1 MSETTKRIEEILGS
15 YLFCEDKPPK
25 GLVNEL
31 DTHLHQEV
39 IRGKI
44 EELERIKCGD
54 TALSNKN
61 LYNDIT
67 IRIADLQRQIKENN
81 NA

>member
-15 YLFCEDKPPK
+15 YLFCEDKSPK

-44 EELERIKCGD
+44 EELEEIPCGYY
-54 TALSNKN
+54 SNTKG
-61 LYNDIT
+61 LEQ
-67 IRIADLQRQIKENN
+67 RIADLTAELEGE
-81 NA
+81 